1 MRTKSDVKRQAILD
15 IAAQVFQEHG
25 FERTSMSEISAR
37 VGGSKAT
44 LYSYFPSKEEL
55 FFEALHRSTEVE
67 FEATH
72 RALAESAVAAG
83 TAGTDKFDAT
93 HKALSLSDDL
103 GAVLREF
110 GERFIALLYSE
121 KLLAAR
127 RLIICESERSQLG
140 RICYMRGPQRSQA
153 QVAEFLSSAMQQ
165 GKLRQADPKIAA
177 LHLRGLLE
185 SELLDR
191 FLFQIDITVSKAEIK
206 RVVANAVDAFMAAYG
221 PLPGHS

>member
-72 RALAESAVAAG
+72 
-83 TAGTDKFDAT
+83 
-93 HKALSLSDDL
+93 KALDTSAEDI
-103 GAVLREF
+103 AATLRNF

-121 KLLAAR
+121 RLLAVR
-127 RLIICESERSQLG
+127 RLIIAESERSQLG
-140 RICYMRGPQRSQA
+140 RICYVRGPQRSQTQIA
-153 QVAEFLSSAMQQ
+153 AFLESAMEK
-165 GKLRQADPKIAA
+165 GKLRQADPNIAT

-185 SELLDR
+185 SEMLDR
-191 FLFQIDITVSKAEIK
+191 FLFQIDMSITEDEARKM
-206 RVVANAVDAFMAAYG
+206 VARAVDAFMAAYG
-221 PLPGHS
+221 PLPDRP